1 MFLGKV
7 VVVTKKTA
15 LEELVERFCSRA
27 QAAFY
32 LEHAGLSF
40 ADYEAAHD
48 AYHASLEQLLEREVP
63 REIKHQVIER
73 SFLPSFRFGQK
84 DVVVTLGPDGLVVNA
99 AKYLEEQPIVGVN
112 PDPARV
118 DGVLCRFPVRGVGQ
132 VIRETTQDKRS
143 VRAVSMARAT
153 LRDGQ
158 TLDAFNDLFVGVSS
172 HGSARYAIE
181 VGGKEER
188 QSSSG
193 IVIATG
199 AGSTGWMSSILN
211 GSFAVARAFGASP
224 EGSQERRWEDPRLVF
239 AVREPFVSRTSA
251 AALVYGTLEEGEFM
265 KIESRTPEGG
275 VIFSDGVEKDFLA
288 FNSGAVAT
296 IGIAPRKAHLVA

>member
-40 ADYEAAHD
+40 AEYEAAHD
-48 AYHASLEQLLEREVP
+48 AYKASLALLEEELP
-63 REIKHQVIER
+63 RELKHQVIER
-73 SFLPSFRFGQK
+73 SFLPSFRFGAQ

-99 AKYLEEQPIVGVN
+99 AKYLDEQPIVGVN

-118 DGVLCRFPVRGVGQ
+118 DGVLCRFAARGVGA
-132 VIRETTQDKRS
+132 VIRDAVAKKRV

-153 LRDGQ
+153 LQDGQ

-172 HGSARYAIE
+172 HVSARYVLE
-181 VGGKEER
+181 VGGRKER

-211 GSFAVARAFGASP
+211 GSFAVARAFGARP
-224 EGSQERRWEDPRLVF
+224 EGSQERRWEDPNLVF
-239 AVREPFVSRTSA
+239 AVREPFASRITGTD
-251 AALVYGTLEEGEFM
+251 LVYGALEEGKVM
-265 KIESRTPEGG
+265 TIESQTPEGG
-275 VIFSDGVEKDFLA
+275 VIFSDGVERDFLA

-296 IGIAPRKAHLVA
+296 IGLAPRKAHLVS